1 MKSLTKTIIII
12 ALFVGSFPIPSVDGA
27 GWLDGWDYQQ
37 GITITG
43 STGAG
48 VNYPVYL
55 NVTYDSN
62 MQVDFDDLRFT
73 DDDGSTLL
81 DHWLEY
87 KVDSSYAEVWVKVTD
102 NLNDTQIIYLYYG
115 NDAVSTTSDSDAT
128 FIFFDDF
135 EDGTLNAWNHN
146 GSWQIVSSQKAE
158 GTYSAYCIGNAADR
172 LLATDNYSIASGGV
186 MVMQYVRF
194 DSIVGMTGFPS
205 VIKESNGDGLRYTNT
220 QGGKWQFY
228 DVAGGYQD
236 YPNAVTHLAN
246 TWYRLTLG
254 YDLDNDKHNGWAN
267 SSELGEISLLDTAS
281 ASVADF
287 DDFQVLSSYTPGK
300 NMWVDQ
306 YIIRKW
312 ITDEPV
318 AAWGLWSTINTPE
331 VIFPVGWDPVAQFG
345 YDMFFI
351 VLGLI
356 MIPASTMYLVRGGRS
371 EISMDKVFMFLLLFI
386 AGWGLFLGGIT
397 P

>member
-1 MKSLTKTIIII
+1 M
-12 ALFVGSFPIPSVDGA
+12 
-27 GWLDGWDYQQ
+27 
-37 GITITG
+37 
-43 STGAG
+43 
-48 VNYPVYL
+48 
-55 NVTYDSN
+55 
-62 MQVDFDDLRFT
+62 
-73 DDDGSTLL
+73 
-81 DHWLEY
+81 
-87 KVDSSYAEVWVKVTD
+87 
-102 NLNDTQIIYLYYG
+102 
-115 NDAVSTTSDSDAT
+115 
-128 FIFFDDF
+128 
-135 EDGTLNAWNHN
+135 
-146 GSWQIVSSQKAE
+146 
-158 GTYSAYCIGNAADR
+158 
-172 LLATDNYSIASGGV
+172 
-186 MVMQYVRF
+186 
-194 DSIVGMTGFPS
+194 
-205 VIKESNGDGLRYTNT
+205 
-220 QGGKWQFY
+220 
-228 DVAGGYQD
+228 
-236 YPNAVTHLAN
+236 
-246 TWYRLTLG
+246 WYRLTLG